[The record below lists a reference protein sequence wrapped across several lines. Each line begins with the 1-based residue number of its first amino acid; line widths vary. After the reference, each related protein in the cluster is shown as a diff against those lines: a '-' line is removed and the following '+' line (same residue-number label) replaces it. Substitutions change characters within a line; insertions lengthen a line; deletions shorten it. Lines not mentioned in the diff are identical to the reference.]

1 MLSVDVLYI
10 ASRDLFHVRCNNQDD
25 LIDLIEYNKQT
36 TPLQGDL
43 SYWITENSLNH
54 NFTSG

>member
-1 MLSVDVLYI
+1 MHHVMLSVDVLYI

-43 SYWITENSLNH
+43 SY
-54 NFTSG
+54 